1 MKKIPA
7 KWGLMLAELHNK
19 VMELQD
25 TFDTIRSDLYADC
38 FDDYKDFGLEDFD
51 KDQLT
56 SEIEYICDQLDTI
69 ESETSEL
76 DCEYNDY
83 E

>member
-1 MKKIPA
+1 MT
-7 KWGLMLAELHNK
+7 LEELNK
-19 VMELQD
+19 
-25 TFDTIRSDLYADC
+25 
-38 FDDYKDFGLEDFD
+38 LEDIKGFD
-51 KDQLT
+51 LDDLVD
-56 SEIEYICDQLDTI
+56 ELDYICDQLDTI